1 MRLVTFSS
9 TGAADARV
17 GVLVEGFIAD
27 LTAAGAAPSMRA
39 LIEGGVDALARAR
52 DALATAPRLN
62 ASAARLLAPIP
73 NPSKVLCSG
82 INYRGHA
89 AENPNAKM
97 PDEPFFFAKLPSSV
111 VGPDATIPYPPR
123 TRQLDYEV
131 EFAAVIGR
139 ALTRAAEADV
149 MPAIFGYTLLNDISA
164 RDVQFKDNQITLGKN
179 FDGFAPIGPCIVT
192 ADEMTRPDA
201 VRLRTRL
208 NGRTLQDGTT
218 SDWLFSLPC
227 LVAALSGVM
236 TLLPG
241 DIVTTGTPAGVGLF
255 QNPQVFMRP
264 GDVVEIE
271 AEGIGILRNTI
282 GD

>member
-97 PDEPFFFAKLPSSV
+97 PMSPSSS
-111 VGPDATIPYPPR
+111 PSYRRASWDR
-123 TRQLDYEV
+123 MRQS
-131 EFAAVIGR
+131 
-139 ALTRAAEADV
+139 LTRR
-149 MPAIFGYTLLNDISA
+149 GRGSST
-164 RDVQFKDNQITLGKN
+164 
-179 FDGFAPIGPCIVT
+179 
-192 ADEMTRPDA
+192 TRW
-201 VRLRTRL
+201 
-208 NGRTLQDGTT
+208 
-218 SDWLFSLPC
+218 SS
-227 LVAALSGVM
+227 
-236 TLLPG
+236 
-241 DIVTTGTPAGVGLF
+241 
-255 QNPQVFMRP
+255 RP
-264 GDVVEIE
+264 
-271 AEGIGILRNTI
+271 
-282 GD
+282 